1 LTPDAWTSVRVRRPT
16 NRAAVINALF
26 QLGAEGIQELDE
38 DIVTHFRN
46 LDERETT
53 TALRTADAAA
63 SVEFAATPNVD
74 WSAAWRSRITSHRL
88 GRLVV
93 TPPWLAEEFSAAERI
108 VIDPGMAFGTGE
120 HESTRGVLRLMQNVV
135 RRGDT
140 VADIGAGSAVLAIA
154 AAKLGAR
161 QVIAIELDADAIG
174 NAEEN
179 AVSNGVADRVSIMQG
194 DAFDLLPLVAPVRV
208 VLANIIS
215 SVLLE
220 LLPVIGEAL
229 TDDGEAVLSGILVE
243 ERPMMLGALDAD
255 GWTLLGEDA
264 EGAWWSARIA
274 RR

>member
-1 LTPDAWTSVRVRRPT
+1 
-16 NRAAVINALF
+16 VINALF

-215 SVLLE
+215 SVLVE
-220 LLPVIGEAL
+220 LLPVIAAAL
-229 TDDGEAVLSGILVE
+229 PADGIAIVSGILADEKE
-243 ERPMMLGALDAD
+243 EMLSAFEQG
-255 GWTLLGEDA
+255 GWATRQTDE
-264 EGAWWSARIA
+264 EGLWWSAAIGRP
-274 RR
+274 

>member
-215 SVLLE
+215 SVLVE
-220 LLPVIGEAL
+220 LLPVIAAAL
-229 TDDGEAVLSGILVE
+229 PADGIAIVSGILADEKE
-243 ERPMMLGALDAD
+243 EMLSAFEQG
-255 GWTLLGEDA
+255 GWATRQTDE
-264 EGAWWSARIA
+264 EGLWWSAAIGRP
-274 RR
+274 